1 MRVERLEKEGE
12 NRENGGR
19 IAEESQ
25 KVRGRGGKKCCGR
38 GGEKGGWG
46 KYEAKVTR
54 KKKEERR
61 KERGRRWREI
71 AIWDESVTREKKNEG
86 SCVEI
91 VKRNKEVTLAIE
103 RTRGILNTSKVRD
116 A

>member
-1 MRVERLEKEGE
+1 MG
-12 NRENGGR
+12 
-19 IAEESQ
+19 EESR
-25 KVRGRGGKKCCGR
+25 KNRKRCGEGAAKNAVEGAGKKGV
-38 GGEKGGWG
+38 GG